1 MPSVQTAEY
10 NPAGL
15 TVDELDRQYNAR
27 ASVPD
32 WQVYLDAYQEG
43 SRQARETLACDA
55 GVPYGPHLD
64 ETLDVFPG
72 ARPDSPVFVFIHGG
86 YWRALSKD
94 DSSFM
99 APALHQAGATVV
111 VVNYA
116 LAPAVSLDT
125 IVQQCRRA
133 LAWVYRHIGGY
144 NGNPDRIH
152 VCGHSAGGHLAGML
166 LAAGWHDLFGV
177 PDSVIHS
184 VSSVSGLFD
193 LRPLV
198 HTHVNDW
205 LSLDVDTA
213 RTFSP
218 LFHRPVRPCPAVL
231 AWGGL
236 ESAEFRRQSQLYAN
250 ALRNADA
257 HVSLLEVPATNH
269 FSVLQQL
276 CIPDSALSRAV
287 CQAMGLRGGA

>member
-1 MPSVQTAEY
+1 MSFVQSAEY

-15 TVDELDRQYNAR
+15 SAEELDRQYNAR

-32 WQVYLDAYQEG
+32 WQVYLQAYQEG
-43 SRQARETLACDA
+43 SRKARETLACDT

-72 ARPDSPVFVFIHGG
+72 AVPDSPVFVFIHGG

-99 APALHQAGATVV
+99 APALHQAGAAVV

-116 LAPAVSLDT
+116 LAPAVPLEV

-133 LAWVYRHIGGY
+133 LAWVHRHIRGY
-144 NGNPDRIH
+144 NGSPERIH

-166 LAAGWHDLFGV
+166 LAPGWHDLFGV
-177 PDSVIHS
+177 PDTVVHS
-184 VSSVSGLFD
+184 VSSISGLFD

-198 HTHVNDW
+198 HTHINEW
-205 LSLDVDTA
+205 LSLDVDAA
-213 RTFSP
+213 RSLSP
-218 LFHRPVRPCPAVL
+218 LFLRPALPCPAVL
-231 AWGGL
+231 AWGEL
-236 ESAEFRRQSQLYAN
+236 ESAEFRRQSQLYSN
-250 ALRNADA
+250 ALRNADSP
-257 HVSLLEVPATNH
+257 VTLLEVPATNH

-276 CIPDSALSRAV
+276 CLPASALSQAV
-287 CQAMGLRGGA
+287 YQAMGLRGGA

>member
-15 TVDELDRQYNAR
+15 SADELDRQYNAR

-32 WQVYLDAYQEG
+32 WQLYLQAYQEG
-43 SRQARETLACDA
+43 SRQAHETLACDA

-94 DSSFM
+94 DSAFM
-99 APALHQAGATVV
+99 APALHRAGATVV

-116 LAPAVSLDT
+116 LAPAVSLEV

-133 LAWVYRHIGGY
+133 LAWVHRHIQGY
-144 NGNPDRIH
+144 NGNPARIH

-198 HTHVNDW
+198 HTHINEW
-205 LSLDVDTA
+205 LSLDVDSA

-218 LFHRPVRPCPAVL
+218 LFLRLVRPCPAVL

-276 CIPDSALSRAV
+276 SIPDSALSRAV

>member
-1 MPSVQTAEY
+1 MSSVQTAEY
-10 NPAGL
+10 NPAAL
-15 TVDELDRQYNAR
+15 LAEELDRQYNAR

-32 WQVYLDAYQEG
+32 WQVYLQAYQDG
-43 SRQARETLACDA
+43 SRQARNTLTCDT

-72 ARPDSPVFVFIHGG
+72 ARPDSPVFMFIHGG

-116 LAPAVSLDT
+116 LAPAVSLEV

-133 LAWVYRHIGGY
+133 LAWVYRHIQGY
-144 NGNPDRIH
+144 NGNPSRIH

-166 LAAGWHDLFGV
+166 LAPGWHELFGV
-177 PDSVIHS
+177 PHTVVHS
-184 VSSVSGLFD
+184 VSSISGLFD

-198 HTHVNDW
+198 HTHINEW
-205 LSLDVDTA
+205 LGLDAHSA

-218 LFHRPVRPCPAVL
+218 LFLRPVAPCPAVL
-231 AWGGL
+231 AWGAL
-236 ESAEFRRQSQLYAN
+236 ESAEFRRQSRLYAN

-257 HVSLLEVPATNH
+257 PVTLLEVPGTNH

-276 CIPDSALSRAV
+276 CLPEAALSQAV
-287 CQAMGLRGGA
+287 YQVMGLRGGV